1 MEMIKEIYELFKKIN
16 QQAQITRVS
25 QLIGMPNDFRPSNYA
40 NLYEAKT
47 AIVNWA
53 EGDEKGE
60 EYRLQRLNKLKNS
73 IEYVIGEINLT
84 STEPSEQSVEDKCAN
99 LLLSLNCYEQVDS
112 FCNVLNSQSGGA
124 FLIQANQEEIQ
135 RWLVKR
141 LVDSHSKF
149 TTAKKFFIKT
159 QKHNMRYD
167 FNNFWTEFNSI
178 CENPNR
184 KSVINELTNLCKTQ
198 SIIITIYGLRLL
210 TPISKKF
217 FYDFWQDLWTSVC
230 PLKQGY
236 FLVLLVVEENNYNC
250 SLLSPFQFVSPS
262 NESEDQQN
270 ILLPPLEKISQDH
283 VRMWLK
289 REEVRSQINS
299 IYAANEEYL
308 NCLDYHVQWEQ
319 NEPIEMLE
327 AICKKAFNMKNGI
340 VTIEHYL

>member
-1 MEMIKEIYELFKKIN
+1 MISEIYELFKKIN
-16 QQAQITRVS
+16 QQAQITRVA
-25 QLIGMPNDFRPSNYA
+25 QFMEMPNDLRPSTSMQ
-40 NLYEAKT
+40 LYEAKT
-47 AIVNWA
+47 AIVDWA
-53 EGDEKGE
+53 EGSENGQ
-60 EYRLQRLNKLKNS
+60 EYRLQRLNKLKNA
-73 IEYVIGEINLT
+73 IENVIGEKNL
-84 STEPSEQSVEDKCAN
+84 PSNNSLEQSVEDKCAN

-141 LVDSHSKF
+141 LVNSHSKF

-184 KSVINELTNLCKTQ
+184 KSVINGLTNLCQTQ
-198 SIIITIYGLRLL
+198 SIIITIYDLRLL
-210 TPISKKF
+210 TETNKRS
-217 FYDFWQDLWTSVC
+217 FYDFWRELWISVHS
-230 PLKQGY
+230 LKQRY
-236 FLVLLVVEENNYNC
+236 FLVLLLVEEHNYNC

-262 NESEDQQN
+262 NESKDQQN

-308 NCLDYHVQWEQ
+308 NYLDYHVQWEQ

>member
-1 MEMIKEIYELFKKIN
+1 MIKEIYELFKKLN
-16 QQAQITRVS
+16 QPAQITRVA
-25 QLIGMPNDFRPSNYA
+25 QLIGMPNDYRPLNYA
-40 NLYEAKT
+40 NLYDAKT
-47 AIVNWA
+47 AIVDWA
-53 EGDEKGE
+53 EGYGNGE
-60 EYRLQRLNKLKNS
+60 EYRSQRLNKLKDN
-73 IEYVIGEINLT
+73 IKYVIGEKNL
-84 STEPSEQSVEDKCAN
+84 SSNDPVEDKCAN

-210 TPISKKF
+210 TSISKKF

-283 VRMWLK
+283 VKRWLK
-289 REEVRSQINS
+289 ITEVRLQISS
-299 IYAANEEYL
+299 IYADGENYL
-308 NCLDYHVQWEQ
+308 KYLDNTDKWKEN

-327 AICKKAFNMKNGI
+327 AICKTAFNMRNGI
-340 VTIEHYL
+340 AEIESKWRC